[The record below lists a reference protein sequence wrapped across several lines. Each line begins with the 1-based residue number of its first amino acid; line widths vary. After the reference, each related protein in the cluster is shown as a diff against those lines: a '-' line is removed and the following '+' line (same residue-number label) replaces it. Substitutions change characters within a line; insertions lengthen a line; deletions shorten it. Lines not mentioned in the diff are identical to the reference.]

1 MTARG
6 NTPRDLAQ
14 VALVAC
20 TARKAGLSMSEAV
33 ATDCGVDR
41 RLATKLISRARA
53 AGHAVPLDLP
63 TKSTVGESATRRAVV
78 SVGAHT
84 ITRAEYM
91 AATANADRPLT
102 ESGIVRYHQSDTMRV
117 IGGWR

>member
-1 MTARG
+1 MKY
-6 NTPRDLAQ
+6 DLAE
-14 VALVAC
+14 VAAV
-20 TARKAGLSMSEAV
+20 ARKAHAAGRNMTNAV
-33 ATDCGVDR
+33 ATALGVTQGNAR
-41 RLATKLISRARA
+41 VLISRARRD
-53 AGHAVPLDLP
+53 GNDIPSGLP
-63 TKSTVGESATRRAVV
+63 TKLQAGEAPTTRRAVV

-91 AATANADRPLT
+91 AATAHADRPLT